1 MVYSINMANN
11 QVNGI
16 VVGEAFGV
24 PVVRIRR
31 PSVAGTGRQLASDII
46 AAIREVNPGAVH
58 PAARI

>member
-1 MVYSINMANN
+1 MANN